1 MLPGRPGNLMTIE
14 QLEHKARR
22 LWRREGAR
30 KAVLVYERLCQELP
44 ESARHFALLG
54 AALLDARRP
63 EEAAT
68 AMRTSIWLRMRAG
81 EKHRAAALA
90 RVLLRL
96 VAQDRTAQR
105 AIDRLS
111 QAA

>member
-1 MLPGRPGNLMTIE
+1 MTIE
-14 QLEHKARR
+14 ELEHKARR

-30 KAVLVYERLCQELP
+30 KAVLVYERLCQDLP

-54 AALLDARRP
+54 AALLEARRP
-63 EEAAT
+63 DDAAA

-81 EKHRAAALA
+81 ETYRAAALA

-105 AIDRLS
+105 ALDRLA